1 MASRGK
7 HAGSDSDG
15 NRRRAIVILVSVALG
30 LVLFGSGYLFAR
42 GGDGDTQASGSLTG
56 AASPS
61 PSHPPKPSPS
71 ASSTLTP
78 TPTPTV
84 APDTLPEGL
93 SFVYAKAVDDAA
105 TPVTFTFDLAEFLTD
120 QAAADAAAAHGDESP
135 PPNGYYIVNDNPR
148 LRTMPMSTAVQI
160 RYYPS
165 SGPACC
171 KLQPG
176 TVDGFAAAVN
186 GTAMTDYPD
195 MSYALWRVV
204 VQDGAIVRI
213 GQQYLP

>member
-1 MASRGK
+1 MAGRGK
-7 HAGSDSDG
+7 HAGTAGD
-15 NRRRAIVILVSVALG
+15 RRRTTAIVVVIALG
-30 LVLFGSGYLFAR
+30 LVTFGSGYLLAR
-42 GGDGDTQASGSLTG
+42 GGNDDTQASDTPTA
-56 AASPS
+56 AASPTHS
-61 PSHPPKPSPS
+61 RSPKPTPL
-71 ASSTLTP
+71 ASSTTTP
-78 TPTPTV
+78 APTV
-84 APDTLPEGL
+84 DPDTLPEGL

-148 LRTMPMSTAVQI
+148 LRTMPMSTTVQI
-160 RYYPS
+160 RYFPS
-165 SGPACC
+165 SGSACC

-176 TVDGFAAAVN
+176 TVDGLAAAVN

-204 VQDGAIVRI
+204 VQDGVIVRI
-213 GQQYLP
+213 NQQYLP